1 MKILIITLGMF
12 IVTYIPRML
21 PVIVHNKIKL
31 PTWANNWLKSIPY
44 AALGALIFPGIIN
57 VNKENQLIG
66 IISGI
71 VAIVIAY
78 FELNIGYVIG
88 AAILVSVIML
98 NFMK

>member
-21 PVIVHNKIKL
+21 PVIVYNKIKL
-31 PTWANNWLKSIPY
+31 PKWANNWLKSIPY

-57 VNKENQLIG
+57 ANKENQLIG

>member
-1 MKILIITLGMF
+1 MKIILITLGMF

-21 PVIVHNKIKL
+21 PVIVHDKIKL
-31 PTWANNWLKSIPY
+31 PLWANDWLKSIPY

-57 VNKENQLIG
+57 INSDNKLVG

-71 VAIVIAY
+71 VAAVVAY

-88 AAILVSVIML
+88 SAILVSVIMI
-98 NFMK
+98 NFIK